1 MSNQKEL
8 ADEPPQRPKLKV
20 QKFKENT
27 LELPEKYVIQKI
39 SDTGFK
45 KKLIHSVSYGVI
57 YSAIDTSTNKT
68 VFIEHYKDVE
78 QHLDK
83 SAELLREIKILKQLD
98 HENVSSFDNFTL
110 LDL

>member
-39 SDTGFK
+39 SSTGFK
-45 KKLIHSVSYGVI
+45 K
-57 YSAIDTSTNKT
+57 N
-68 VFIEHYKDVE
+68 
-78 QHLDK
+78 
-83 SAELLREIKILKQLD
+83 
-98 HENVSSFDNFTL
+98 
-110 LDL
+110 